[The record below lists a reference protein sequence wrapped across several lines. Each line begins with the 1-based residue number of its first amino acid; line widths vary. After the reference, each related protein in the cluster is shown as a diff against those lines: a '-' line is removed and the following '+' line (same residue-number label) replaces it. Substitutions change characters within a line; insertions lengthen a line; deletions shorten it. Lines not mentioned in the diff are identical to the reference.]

1 MSILGGEDFSFNTDL
16 YKRKSNMFDYKPSS
30 TSNFGFDTQ
39 VGSLTGNKY
48 DDFASY
54 PNIFSPK
61 EEKKSG
67 PFNFLKDQITK
78 LNKGDDDDD
87 KLADYLKGKSYMPEK
102 KSSRD
107 QLADFVLD
115 RFGVGSGRSGVQ
127 DVAQGLTL
135 TGQGGGL
142 NQPIFVAGKEGSGG
156 IGGAVQGAASGYL
169 GSGFNP
175 LGAVVGGIG
184 GLFCDV
190 RLKEDIAPL
199 CESEV
204 NDVLSECAFFVKDL
218 NECS

>member
-1 MSILGGEDFSFNTDL
+1 MLGSIDTGGFSEASKAAMMDSDYFN
-16 YKRKSNMFDYKPSS
+16 KPKK
-30 TSNFGFDTQ
+30 TSN
-39 VGSLTGNKY
+39 
-48 DDFASY
+48 
-54 PNIFSPK
+54 PFSR
-61 EEKKSG
+61 G
-67 PFNFLKDQITK
+67 FNFLQDQISK
-78 LNKGDDDDD
+78 LNKGDDEDDD
-87 KLADYLKGKSYMPEK
+87 KLSDYLKGKSYMPEK
-102 KSSRD
+102 ESSQD
-107 QLADFVLD
+107 MLAKFILE
-115 RFGVGSGRSGVQ
+115 RGLGGGSGVQ
-127 DVAQGLTL
+127 DVASGLTL

-142 NQPIFVAGKEGSGG
+142 NQPIVVSGKEGSGG